1 MAANIFRS
9 IFFLLLTGG
18 LQYVGL
24 RVKGWPG
31 ASDLTAWRIVFVYV
45 LPVLLLAVSYWQWR
59 KIGAFKKRAWMA
71 ENPAQFSPD
80 LIDCYVRFKGRI
92 AHERPCRLPLSDSD
106 CVYCLAQVIVEWQV
120 KEKKP
125 AKGMKTVRKPLRRE
139 QSADILELTDNNC
152 QVYIKVEEFTKSCLC
167 LHSKEKTQASC
178 PSWAQAQ
185 DQTRYKTY
193 QLSEHFILS
202 GDSITAQG
210 RLALNKDG
218 RLFIKPTRRL
228 EFPSFLVVQKQAGRF
243 ILDTAEK
250 ALHDAWNRRIRVAFL
265 LLNAGLFIY
274 FWR

>member
-24 RVKGWPG
+24 RVQGWPG
-31 ASDLTAWRIVFVYV
+31 SSDLRIVFVYV

-80 LIDCYVRFKGRI
+80 LIDCYVRFKGKV
-92 AHERPCRLPLSDSD
+92 AEEQACRLPLSDND
-106 CVYCLAQVIVEWQV
+106 CVYYLAQVAVEWQV

-125 AKGMKTVRKPLRRE
+125 AKGMKTVRKLLRRE

-185 DQTRYKTY
+185 DKIKYKNY
-193 QLSEHFILS
+193 QLSEQFILS
-202 GDSITAQG
+202 GDSITVQG
-210 RLALNKDG
+210 RLALSTEG

-228 EFPSFLVVQKQAGRF
+228 EFPSFIAVQHEADLF
-243 ILDTAEK
+243 IRDIAYR
-250 ALHDAWNRRIRVAFL
+250 AWDDAWSKRINVAFL

-274 FWR
+274 FWL